1 MFTTRKR
8 KRVEK
13 GCLIGAV
20 VGAGAALLFAP
31 EKGEDVR
38 NRIAEL
44 LRKKGILCSDNEIDA
59 LVEQL
64 TTEID
69 D

>member
-1 MFTTRKR
+1 MSNLSLLYAF
-8 KRVEK
+8 
-13 GCLIGAV
+13 IGGAI
-20 VGAGAALLFAP
+20 VGAGAAVLFAP
-31 EKGEDVR
+31 EKGEEVR
-38 NRIAEL
+38 ARIADL
-44 LRKKGILCSDNEIDA
+44 LRKKGIICSDNEIDA

>member
-1 MFTTRKR
+1 MSNLSLLYAF
-8 KRVEK
+8 
-13 GCLIGAV
+13 IGGAI
-20 VGAGAALLFAP
+20 VGAGAAVLFAP
-31 EKGEDVR
+31 EKGEDNR
-38 NRIAEL
+38 ARIADL
-44 LRKKGILCSDNEIDA
+44 LRKKGIICSDNEIDA